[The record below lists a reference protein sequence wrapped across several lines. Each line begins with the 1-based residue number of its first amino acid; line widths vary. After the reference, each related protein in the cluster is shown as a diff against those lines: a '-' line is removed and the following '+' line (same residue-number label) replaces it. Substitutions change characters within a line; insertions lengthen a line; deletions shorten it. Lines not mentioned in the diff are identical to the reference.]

1 MQHSDDI
8 LRLLIGAHALTRV
21 AALDTRTAPSAQWRT
36 LVLLRDNGPLR
47 IGDLATLSRVTQPGM
62 TRLVAQMADAGLWSG
77 RATPTTPAQRSSRPQ
92 RPA

>member
-21 AALDTRTAPSAQWRT
+21 VAGHPHRRPSAQWRT

-47 IGDLATLSRVTQPGM
+47 IGDLATLSRSLNPG
-62 TRLVAQMADAGLWSG
+62 
-77 RATPTTPAQRSSRPQ
+77 
-92 RPA
+92 